1 MKEKVKLMSNRIR
14 SGYIPVTIVLMMLL
28 LFVTPVMADEWVGG
42 IPLETVQTGTVTGDL
57 WFDVDPAPNWG
68 DKDVTK
74 TFTLPAAAVEE
85 EGRIMWARLYV
96 SAYCAHMQDDKAFT
110 ITNRFDGDGDGEY
123 ERVWPEP
130 ARSGFNYVEDPLTGE
145 PLGNDNTALGGGQN
159 DPYKLYNDH
168 ENRVTS
174 DYFMWY
180 DVTDLITSQTV
191 NVNVNT
197 GDSLDGRIKVIS
209 LVVAYDD
216 PSSTTETTYWVNQ
229 GHDVCSYYVEDN
241 FGRAAVGTTTFN
253 TSGLPEIDSARLTV
267 SYMAS
272 QNGNYGFPT
281 TENDFT
287 YTGGTPPIEGTFTDA
302 LDRTPDVQG
311 AYSGVISWD
320 VTGKVAGKDEVTLA
334 YSRDFTGTGTSAFYK
349 VPLAFLVVT
358 EKGSGPSEPVLTTIE
373 VAPATADVAVGATRQ
388 FAATAKDQN
397 GNVMTD
403 VAFAWTSSNETVG
416 TVDANGLFTAL
427 AAGSTTV
434 TASAESVTGTAAV
447 TVTGT
452 GKKIDLM
459 IGGLVNTFPATA
471 VFCNVP
477 TEVRV
482 MNIKNL
488 GTDTAENIAVAVYDD
503 AISTTVPVATTTI
516 PSIAGGKAVIMTKL
530 VDPTLR
536 QYEGIVTYRAVLDPD
551 NQIPETN
558 KSNNEKSSFPKDVLY
573 NGYMGAQYWT
583 GKEEIKTYRTYDLHG
598 NITHS
603 FGNSSYRSGSFG
615 EGGWTEYAVGWT
627 AEDLT
632 IPDGATLREARLYVP
647 YCWDNS
653 NEASNVTITFNG
665 AVIPVERDPWEVDQS
680 NFGGYD
686 NHWYGLMTY
695 NVTDWFAE
703 NEENTAVVSRINS
716 NAKLSPAGLTL
727 AVVYE
732 DPLETRK
739 QIFINEGFDLLGA
752 DPSGYG
758 TTEEQATS
766 YQEFTGMTIDMAN
779 ADNAMLTTFVP
790 WGAAQNV
797 GEPGEGNLFVNGAQL
812 GHDVWNYGE
821 RMVGESDDPQVAVD
835 TRDVLAHLNPNGT
848 GNVIAI
854 QSTQGSTPC
863 MVAERAFLVVEY
875 ADAALPD
882 LAVSTLTPNNG
893 EVFSAAENTY
903 TATITNIGTADAG
916 NFTVEFNVTGA
927 TGTVTVAGLAAGAN
941 TTVTWT
947 DETVRTAGDLVTV
960 TATADTEDSVT
971 ESDEENNIKTLEK
984 TVVNNGYRGKRW
996 TGGDDITTAATYTVR
1011 GDLVYSS
1018 GSSAYLSAG
1027 TGWTDDTVTW
1037 TAADLSIPENAT
1049 ITAAR
1054 LYVPY
1059 TWDKGP
1065 VFPANVSLTFNSK
1078 PIEQTAFYEDEK
1090 LWGTSYPYGMTV
1102 YDVTDAFSTD
1112 GNTAVLANA
1121 YPGGGNVSVRGMLL
1135 AVVYD
1140 DGVTAPHT
1148 VLMNEGFDLL
1158 YGGAAQS
1165 TTPEQATAYAPFTL
1179 DPAKAA
1185 AARLVTVAPGAGPTE
1200 GDLLF
1205 NDRIWTNVWNYTGAT
1220 QIGLDDRDVTALLA
1234 RENTAAF
1241 RSDADYMEAAAAF
1254 LVVEYPVPTGSIRV
1268 TSTPAG
1274 AAVFLDGEETGEV
1287 TNCLLTNVP
1296 AGDHVVTLQRDGY
1309 ADASTPVTVA
1319 EGETATVDIT
1329 LTTATGS
1336 LAVTSTPAGA
1346 AILIDGADTGAV
1358 TNATLDGIAVGT
1370 HTVTLR
1376 KDGYV
1381 DATAEVT
1388 IEYNA
1393 TATLHLDLAR
1403 AIGSIVVTSAPEGA
1417 AIFLDG
1423 TDTGRTTNATL
1434 TGVPSGEHTV
1444 TVTKP
1449 GYADATATV
1458 TVGHDKTVPVHFA
1471 LTEVTGS
1478 IRVTST
1484 PDGARIYLDGTETG
1498 EVTNAT
1504 LTVPAGAHTVR
1515 VELEGYQ
1522 AMAKTVTVTA
1532 GETVEA
1538 AFNLEAPVITLL
1550 PGWNFIS
1557 TPKRLA
1563 DGANTIALFDA
1574 VETAGH
1580 SILLYDG
1587 LNCRWETMAS
1597 EDSFQPL
1604 DGVWIY
1610 ANGTYTIPLTFAA
1623 GAPELPPAKDL
1634 GKGWNAIGFSDTVP
1648 ESAKVTLQ
1656 SLGGHWSTLIGFDA
1670 GAQEYDDSIVRGSPA
1685 GRHCDERPMQPMQ
1698 GYWLYM
1704 NTAETLGA
1712 ISA

>member
-1 MKEKVKLMSNRIR
+1 MKEKVKLMSRR
-14 SGYIPVTIVLMMLL
+14 LTSGYIPVTIALVMLL

-68 DKDVTK
+68 LKDVTK

-85 EGRIMWARLYV
+85 EGRITWARLYV
-96 SAYCAHMQDDKAFT
+96 SAYCGHMQDNRAFT

-123 ERVWPEP
+123 ERVWPET
-130 ARSGFNYVEDPLTGE
+130 ARSAFKYIEEG
-145 PLGNDNTALGGGQN
+145 GNDNTALGGGPN
-159 DPYKLYNDH
+159 DPYKMLNDH

-180 DVTDLITSQTV
+180 DVTSLIKNQTV

-197 GDSLDGRIKVIS
+197 GDSFDGRIKVIS
-209 LVVAYDD
+209 LVVAYDN

-241 FGRAAVGTTTFN
+241 FGEAALGTTAFN
-253 TSGLPEIDSARLTV
+253 TSGLPEFDSARLTV

-272 QNGNYGFPT
+272 NNGNYGFPT
-281 TENDFT
+281 AENDFT

-302 LDRTPDVQG
+302 LDRTPDIQG
-311 AYSGVISWD
+311 PYSGVISWD

-358 EKGSGPSEPVLTTIE
+358 DEGSAPTEPVLTTIE
-373 VAPATADVAVGATRQ
+373 VTPETADVAVGATRQ

-397 GNVMTD
+397 GNGMTN
-403 VAFAWTSSNETVG
+403 VTFAWTSSNETVG
-416 TVDANGLFTAL
+416 TVDATGLFTAL

-447 TVTGT
+447 MVTGA
-452 GKKIDLM
+452 GKNIDLT
-459 IGGLVNTFPATA
+459 IGGMVNTVFASA

-477 TEVRV
+477 NEVVIR
-482 MNIKNL
+482 NIKNA
-488 GTDTAENIAVAVYDD
+488 GTDTAENITVAVYDD

-516 PSIAGGKAVIMTKL
+516 PTIAGGKTVLMTKL

-536 QYEGIVTYRAVLDPD
+536 KHEGGTVTYRAVLDPD
-551 NQIPETN
+551 NLIPETN
-558 KSNNEKSSFPKDVLY
+558 ESNNEKSSFPKPLKY

-583 GKEEIKTYRTYDLHG
+583 GKEEIKTYRTYDLRG

-615 EGGWTEYAVGWT
+615 SGWTEYAVGWT
-627 AEDLT
+627 AENLT

-653 NEASNVTITFNG
+653 DEARNVTITFNG

-680 NFGGYD
+680 NFGAYD

-695 NVTDWFAE
+695 NVTDGFAV

-752 DPSGYG
+752 DPGGYG

-797 GEPGEGNLFVNGAQL
+797 GEPGEGNLFVNGIQL

-835 TRDVLAHLNPNGT
+835 TRDVLAYLNPNGT

-882 LAVSTLTPNNG
+882 LVVSTLTPNNG

-927 TGTVTVAGLAAGAN
+927 TGTVTVDGLAAGAN
-941 TTVTWT
+941 TTVAWT
-947 DETVRTAGDLVTV
+947 DETVRTAGDPVTVTV
-960 TATADTEDSVT
+960 TADADGAIAEA
-971 ESDEENNIKTLEK
+971 DEENNVRTVEK

-996 TGGDDITTAATYTVR
+996 TGGDDLETAATYTVR

-1018 GSSAYLSAG
+1018 GSSTYLSAS

-1037 TAADLSIPENAT
+1037 TAGDLAVPEGAA

-1065 VFPANVSLTFNSK
+1065 VFPANVTLTFNG
-1078 PIEQTAFYEDEK
+1078 ETVDQAAFYEDEK
-1090 LWGTSYPYGMTV
+1090 MWGTSYPYGMTV
-1102 YDVTDAFSTD
+1102 YDVTGAFGTG
-1112 GNTAVLANA
+1112 GNTAVLANT

-1148 VLMNEGFDLL
+1148 ILMNEGFDLL

-1179 DPAKAA
+1179 ENPSDAVG
-1185 AARLVTVAPGAGPTE
+1185 ARLVTVAPGAGPTE

-1205 NDRIWTNVWNYTGAT
+1205 NDERFENVWNYTGTT
-1220 QIGLDDRDVTALLA
+1220 QIGLDDRDVTAYLA
-1234 RENTAAF
+1234 GENLAGF
-1241 RSDADYMEAAAAF
+1241 RSDADWMEAAAAF
-1254 LVVEYPVPTGSIRV
+1254 LVVEYPIPTGSIAI
-1268 TSTPAG
+1268 TSTPEG
-1274 AAVFLDGEETGEV
+1274 AAVWLDGTDTGLV
-1287 TNCLLTNVP
+1287 TGCTLPDVP
-1296 AGDHVVTLQRDGY
+1296 AGDHVVTLKHDGY
-1309 ADASTPVTVA
+1309 ADASTPVTVT

-1336 LAVTSTPAGA
+1336 IAITSTPAGA
-1346 AILIDGADTGAV
+1346 TILIDGADTGAV

-1393 TATLHLDLAR
+1393 TATLHLNLAR
-1403 AIGSIVVTSAPEGA
+1403 AIGSIAVTSAPGGA

-1423 TDTGRTTNATL
+1423 TETGEVTNATL
-1434 TGVPSGEHTV
+1434 TVPAGEHTV

-1449 GYADATATV
+1449 GYADASATV
-1458 TVGHDKTVPVHFA
+1458 TVGHDQTVPVHFA

-1484 PDGARIYLDGTETG
+1484 PEGAAVFLDGTETG
-1498 EVTNAT
+1498 EVTNVT
-1504 LTVPAGAHTVR
+1504 LTVPAGDHVVR
-1515 VELEGYQ
+1515 VELDGYQ

-1532 GETVEA
+1532 GETAEA
-1538 AFNLEAPVITLL
+1538 AFALEAPVITLA

-1563 DGANTIALFDA
+1563 DGANTIAIFDA

-1597 EDSFQPL
+1597 EDAFRPL

-1610 ANGTYTIPLTFAA
+1610 ANTSYTIPLAFAA

-1656 SLGGHWSTLIGFDA
+1656 SLGDHWSTLIGFDA
-1670 GAQEYDDSIVRGSPA
+1670 GAQEYEISIARGA
-1685 GRHCDERPMQPMQ
+1685 TGRHGDERPMQPMQ

-1704 NTAETLGA
+1704 NTAETLG
-1712 ISA
+1712 SLSG